1 MLFVAEIEGVRMHV
15 VGMVH
20 VNINCRDFERS
31 RAFYEMLGFEV
42 VWMVPETNTAEVA
55 AAVGMPPYRV
65 RGAIMAVPR
74 SRPPLVIDLLE
85 WVEPR
90 DESDPY
96 PHLYRPGLARLAM
109 ATTDLAAD
117 LAHLRDAGVEI
128 VGEPATVMIDQH
140 RGSRFVCFRDPDGTF
155 LELVET
161 FATVPS

>member
-1 MLFVAEIEGVRMHV
+1 MSGTLHV

-20 VNINCRDFERS
+20 VNINCRDFQRS

-42 VWMVPETNTAEVA
+42 VWPVPETNTPEVA

-65 RGAIMAVPR
+65 KGAIMAVPGA
-74 SRPPLVIDLLE
+74 RPPLVIDLLE

-90 DESDPY
+90 DDADPY

-109 ATTDLAAD
+109 RTTDLEAD
-117 LAHLRDAGVEI
+117 LQRLRDEGVEI
-128 VGEPATVMIDQH
+128 VGAPATVMVDER

-155 LELVET
+155 LELVEAVT
-161 FATVPS
+161 AGDDGGEPTTG

>member
-1 MLFVAEIEGVRMHV
+1 MHV

-65 RGAIMAVPR
+65 RGAIMAVPG

-117 LAHLRDAGVEI
+117 LEHLRDAGVEI